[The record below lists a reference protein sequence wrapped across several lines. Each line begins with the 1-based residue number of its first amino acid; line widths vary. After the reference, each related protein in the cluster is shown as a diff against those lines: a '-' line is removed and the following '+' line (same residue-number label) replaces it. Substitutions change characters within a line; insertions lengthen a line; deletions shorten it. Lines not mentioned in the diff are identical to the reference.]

1 MDAFEVV
8 EPGLLTTVQDRGRSG
23 YQKYGVPVSGAV
35 DDTALRLGNRLVGN
49 PPDAAGLE
57 MTAVGARLRFCGE
70 HVIAL
75 TGAETPAQL
84 DGERVS
90 SATSVRVRAGQ
101 VLGVGPCVRGLRSY
115 LAIAGGID
123 VPVVLGSRATNLV
136 ARFGGFQ
143 GRALAAGDVL
153 AAGPAAAPARELAGR
168 TLPPH
173 WRARFESRM
182 TVRVVLGPQA
192 DAFTAEGVETFL
204 VSTYQVTPQTD
215 RMGCRL
221 EGPTIAHRGAADILS
236 DWIPPGA
243 VQVPGNGKPIVLLAD
258 RQTTGGYT
266 KIATVIG
273 PDLVRLAQCRPGD
286 GIRFE
291 AVSPEAAGRI
301 VRQFEAALGALV
313 LEGVGMDPWVE
324 LSALGEVPGAIPVE
338 RVSPA
343 AGEGGQPP
351 VPAQDAVRAPLPALV
366 ARVLV
371 AEGAEVTAGQPLLVL
386 EAMKMEQQVLAPRS
400 GRVQAVHVQA
410 GDTPG
415 AGALLVA
422 LEPQGKA
429 RRP

>member
-1 MDAFEVV
+1 MDAFEVLQ
-8 EPGLLTTVQDRGRSG
+8 PGLLTTVQDRGRFG

-57 MTAVGARLRFCGE
+57 ITALGATLRVCADQ
-70 HVIAL
+70 VIAL
-75 TGAETPAQL
+75 TGAEIHANL
-84 DGERVS
+84 DGAPVPHS
-90 SATSVRVRAGQ
+90 TSLGVRAGQ
-101 VLGVGPCVRGLRSY
+101 VLSIGSCGRGLRCY
-115 LAIAGGID
+115 LAIAGGVE

-136 ARFGGFQ
+136 ARFGGYR
-143 GRALAAGDVL
+143 GRALAAGDIL
-153 AAGPAAAPARELAGR
+153 EAGPAAAPPEVLSRR
-168 TLPPH
+168 TLPAQ
-173 WRARFESRM
+173 WRPRFESPL

-204 VSTYQVTPQTD
+204 ASPYQVTQQTD

-221 EGPTIAHRGAADILS
+221 EGPTIAHRAAADILS

-266 KIATVIG
+266 KIATVIA
-273 PDLVRLAQCRPGD
+273 PDLARVAQCRPGD
-286 GIRFE
+286 GIRFQ
-291 AVSPEAAGRI
+291 AVTPEAARAI
-301 VRQFEAALGALV
+301 VREFEAALAALV

-338 RVSPA
+338 PISSS
-343 AGEGGQPP
+343 AGDGGEPS
-351 VPAQDAVRAPLPALV
+351 VPARDAVRAPLPALV
-366 ARVLV
+366 LRVLV
-371 AEGAEVTAGQPLLVL
+371 AEGAEVAAGQPLLVL

-400 GRVQAVHVQA
+400 GRVQAVRVKA

-422 LEPQGKA
+422 LEPQA
-429 RRP
+429 

>member
-8 EPGLLTTVQDRGRSG
+8 QPGLLTTVQDRGRSG

-49 PPDAAGLE
+49 PPGAAGLE
-57 MTAVGARLRFCGE
+57 MTVLGPTLRFRADG
-70 HVIAL
+70 VIAL
-75 TGAETPAQL
+75 TGAETAAEL
-84 DGERVS
+84 DGERVPQ
-90 SATSVRVRAGQ
+90 ATSLRVRAGQ
-101 VLGVGPCVRGLRSY
+101 VLGVGRCLRGLRGY

-136 ARFGGFQ
+136 AHFGGFR

-153 AAGPAAAPARELAGR
+153 AAGLAAAPAEALAGR
-168 TLPPH
+168 TLPPDC
-173 WRARFESRM
+173 RARFESPV

-204 VSTYQVTPQTD
+204 GSTYRVTQQTD

-221 EGPTIAHRGAADILS
+221 EGPTVAHRGAADILS

-243 VQVPGNGKPIVLLAD
+243 VQVPGNGQPIILLAD

-266 KIATVIG
+266 KIAAAIA
-273 PDLVRLAQCRPGD
+273 PDLARVAQCRPGD
-286 GIRFE
+286 GIRFQ
-291 AVSPEAAGRI
+291 AVTPEAAGAF
-301 VRQFEAALGALV
+301 VREFEAALAALV

-324 LSALGEVPGAIPVE
+324 LSALGEVPGVIPVQ
-338 RVSPA
+338 PA
-343 AGEGGQPP
+343 TSSAGDGGDPS
-351 VPAQDAVRAPLPALV
+351 VPARDAVRAPLPALV
-366 ARVLV
+366 LRVLV
-371 AEGAEVTAGQPLLVL
+371 TEGGEVTAGQPLLVL

-400 GRVQAVHVQA
+400 GRVQAVRVKA
-410 GDTPG
+410 GDTPR

-422 LEPQGKA
+422 LEPQA
-429 RRP
+429 